1 MLQQGGSSEG
11 RWEAET
17 ERRQP
22 TLVGFLLL
30 FLSLGPGL
38 SWMVLLTQY
47 VGACLPLLP
56 FMTVPSGNTRGMLY

>member
-30 FLSLGPGL
+30 LLTLGPGL
-38 SWMVLLTQY
+38 SWMVLLTLTGGGWGGMSSIA
-47 VGACLPLLP
+47 VLHDSP
-56 FMTVPSGNTRGMLY
+56 FR